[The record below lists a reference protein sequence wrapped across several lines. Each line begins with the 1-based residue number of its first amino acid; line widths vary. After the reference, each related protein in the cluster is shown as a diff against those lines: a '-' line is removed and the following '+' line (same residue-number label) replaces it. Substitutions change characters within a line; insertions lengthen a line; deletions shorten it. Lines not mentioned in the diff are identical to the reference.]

1 MTTQNE
7 NSGSSNK
14 TLLRP
19 MASEWSL
26 KANDEDMEG
35 QVCPLWDEHLVGR
48 EDCEI
53 TLTAPHASRRHA
65 KLTLSNG
72 VLRVEDLNSA
82 NGTFV
87 NGEKVVT
94 AVIKDGDIVR
104 FDMQEFTVIGSKDT
118 AKTMLRPAVEPKK
131 AVKKSPRKKPSGK
144 KVAAKKTPR
153 KKVVA
158 EEPPPIDSPP
168 IEPPSVEPPSVGPPS
183 VEPPSVG
190 PPSVEPPAV
199 VPPAVALPPVEPPAV
214 VPPSVKPTAVVTP
227 PIENQ
232 SAGRPAGVDDLIG
245 DATGAAS
252 DPRMT
257 QQATRKMESDDLHK
271 LLAEKGATRVMSADV
286 GRVEAPSLVG
296 TTGAWAGKVIV
307 LNRDV
312 MTIGRSGVDIPL
324 DEPSLSAKHAQII
337 KLEDRWKVVDLMSA
351 NGGFVNG
358 KKIQASFLRPGDT
371 VRFGRL
377 ELRFTIGTADMSSAA
392 TDAEEQIIT
401 NPGPVLDDKVP
412 AWLYVAIGFAV
423 VFAIGAYVM
432 FSG

>member
-7 NSGSSNK
+7 NSGSSDK

-19 MASEWSL
+19 TASEWSL

-35 QVCPLWDEHLVGR
+35 RVFPLWDEHLVGR

-53 TLTAPHASRRHA
+53 MLTAPHASRRHA

-131 AVKKSPRKKPSGK
+131 AVKKSPRKKPSSK

-183 VEPPSVG
+183 VEPP
-190 PPSVEPPAV
+190 AV
-199 VPPAVALPPVEPPAV
+199 VPPAAALPPVEPPSV

-271 LLAEKGATRVMSADV
+271 LLAEEGATRVMSADV
-286 GRVEAPSLVG
+286 GRVESPSLVG
-296 TTGAWAGKVIV
+296 TTGAWAGKVIT

-351 NGGFVNG
+351 NGVFVNG

-412 AWLYVAIGFAV
+412 AWLYIAIGFAV